1 MKAYLLLANGMVF
14 EGRAFGAAG
23 TSVGEVVFNTGM
35 VGYEETLTDPS
46 YYGQIITQTY
56 PLVGNYGVNG
66 EDAESARIWA
76 FGYIVREL
84 CGTPSNFRCQKTL
97 DEFLKEQGIIGIAG
111 VDTRRLT
118 RIIRESGV
126 MNGALTIGTMDGA
139 NVEICEAVGRE
150 NIFIFGMETPEAEA
164 LAASGNYEP
173 MLIYQNDPVIKGV
186 LDHMIRG
193 FGDGVDYTDIAN
205 LLLHGG
211 NGGPADRYMSLKD
224 FSSYAVAQERVGEM
238 YRRPE
243 NWNYMSLMNIAN
255 SGRFA
260 ADRSV
265 AEYAQNIWRVKT
277 NFAF

>member
-1 MKAYLLLANGMVF
+1 
-14 EGRAFGAAG
+14 
-23 TSVGEVVFNTGM
+23 
-35 VGYEETLTDPS
+35 
-46 YYGQIITQTY
+46 
-56 PLVGNYGVNG
+56 
-66 EDAESARIWA
+66 
-76 FGYIVREL
+76 
-84 CGTPSNFRCQKTL
+84 
-97 DEFLKEQGIIGIAG
+97 
-111 VDTRRLT
+111 
-118 RIIRESGV
+118 
-126 MNGALTIGTMDGA
+126 
-139 NVEICEAVGRE
+139 
-150 NIFIFGMETPEAEA
+150 METPEAEA

-186 LDHMIRG
+186 LDHMIQG
-193 FGDGVDYTDIAN
+193 FDDGVDYTDIAN

-224 FSSYAVAQERVGEM
+224 FSSYAIAQERVGEM
-238 YRRPE
+238 YRHPE